1 MRKDIVLILGARSDI
16 GKAVMHRFA
25 KAGYDIELAARNAD
39 SLDKE
44 KLDKRETL
52 FIECYNHDILNLE
65 KPTETVL
72 YKVAINKKWKLM
84 LPNNDLVVRNFKDPQ
99 ENYYGFY
106 SNQIQLFDMENDPNE
121 QNNLVKQYP
130 EIVNKMRS
138 QIDNWWQP
146 LD

>member
-1 MRKDIVLILGARSDI
+1 
-16 GKAVMHRFA
+16 
-25 KAGYDIELAARNAD
+25 
-39 SLDKE
+39 
-44 KLDKRETL
+44 
-52 FIECYNHDILNLE
+52 
-65 KPTETVL
+65 
-72 YKVAINKKWKLM
+72 M

-121 QNNLVKQYP
+121 RNNLVKQYP